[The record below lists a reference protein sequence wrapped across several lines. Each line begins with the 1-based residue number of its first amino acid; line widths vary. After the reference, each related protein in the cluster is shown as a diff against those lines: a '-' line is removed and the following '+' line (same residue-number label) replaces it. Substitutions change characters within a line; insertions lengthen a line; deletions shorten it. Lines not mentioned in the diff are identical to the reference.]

1 LSGAGLRIAA
11 WVALGL
17 LASTATPALAQRTS
31 GEHWVATWG
40 TALPLDVETIPD
52 WVEPPPPE
60 LRQGPPAPS
69 PIPPYP
75 QQLGDQTVRMIVRTS
90 LGGSRVRLTLA
101 NSSGQPPVRIG
112 EVRLALRERESAIV
126 ATTDRAVTFGGK
138 GSLTIAPG
146 ALVVSDPVDLRAP
159 ALTELAVSLYLPE
172 NTGGV
177 TAHALGL
184 NATYVAAGNAAA
196 ARSLPSAATNLTY
209 FWLAGVEVLAAAD
222 AGTIVALGDSITDGF
237 ATTPNAHRAWPALL
251 ATKLQGDPATN
262 RLGVVNAGISGN
274 RVRRDLIGSSA
285 LARFDRDV
293 LARAGVE
300 WLVLLEG
307 INDVTWSALP
317 RAPQIERAT
326 AEQLIEGLSQLVD
339 RAHAH
344 GIKVMGATLTPMGG
358 LWLHTDSTEAMRR
371 AVNRWI
377 LSGGRFDAVVD
388 FDAATRDP
396 LDPARLRPEL
406 DSGDH
411 IHPNDAGNAAMADA
425 IDAASFERE

>member
-1 LSGAGLRIAA
+1 LSGSFVRVAA
-11 WVALGL
+11 CIALGVL
-17 LASTATPALAQRTS
+17 LSAATPANAQRPS
-31 GEHWVATWG
+31 AERWVATWG
-40 TALPLDVETIPD
+40 TALPLDVETVPD
-52 WVEPPPPE
+52 WVEPPPRE
-60 LRQGPPAPS
+60 LRQEPPPS

-75 QQLGDQTVRMIVRTS
+75 QRLDDQTVRMIVRTS
-90 LGGSRVRLTLA
+90 IGGSRVRLKLA

-126 ATTDRAVTFGGK
+126 AATDRAVTFGGRS
-138 GSLTIAPG
+138 SLTIAPG
-146 ALVVSDPVDLRAP
+146 ALVVSDPVDLGAP

-172 NTGGV
+172 STGGV
-177 TAHALGL
+177 TAHALGR

-196 ARSLPSAATNLTY
+196 ARLLPSAAANLTY

-222 AGTIVALGDSITDGF
+222 AGTIVAFGDSITDGF
-237 ATTPNAHRAWPALL
+237 STTPNAHRAWPDLL
-251 ATKLQGDPATN
+251 AAKLQENPATK

-326 AEQLIEGLSQLVD
+326 AEQIIEGLSQLVD
-339 RAHAH
+339 RAHSH
-344 GIKVMGATLTPMGG
+344 GLKVMGATLTPMGG
-358 LWLHTDSTEAMRR
+358 LWLHNDSTEAMRR

-377 LSGGRFDAVVD
+377 LTAGKFDAVVD

-396 LDPARLRPEL
+396 LDPARLKAEY

-411 IHPNDAGNAAMADA
+411 IHPNDAGNAAMAGA
-425 IDAASFERE
+425 IDAAKLERE